1 MKSHAHFVAVPKSM
15 TQNDIPKTVKE
26 AIDRLIAELPLRD
39 RTKIAKMDKSDLTVL
54 HMTIGPHIR
63 DEFELWKGNDEL
75 LESCRKLSGQD
86 QLHMDSVSAII
97 IDLLWARLRRTHSVR
112 AVK

>member
-1 MKSHAHFVAVPKSM
+1 MKQV
-15 TQNDIPKTVKE
+15 PKTVEE
-26 AIDRLIAELPLRD
+26 AIDHLIEELPLKD
-39 RTKIAKMDKSDLTVL
+39 KTKIAKMDKFDLMTL

-86 QLHMDSVSAII
+86 QLHMDSVSKMI

-112 AVK
+112 VVKSSY